1 MIARKAGRIVGIKA
15 TSYPFLRNRV
25 QTSSMR
31 KYLLFL
37 LPIVIVSCG
46 SGSADRDASI
56 ASLSGDVASAKEQT
70 DKNETSSSI
79 VGTVSIEDAQLNFA
93 ACMREEYPAWP
104 DPDPSTGRGYEPG
117 TFAELGID
125 LQGDDVQ
132 ALVEV
137 CSGELRGV
145 VSQRLGASPEER
157 AETEDGLLD
166 LFACVRE
173 SPGFEDLPDPEFS
186 NGAGGF
192 GALRNRFANG
202 EFDPAA
208 FRIAAQ
214 KCSEDGRG
222 ALPRLRD

>member
-1 MIARKAGRIVGIKA
+1 
-15 TSYPFLRNRV
+15 
-25 QTSSMR
+25 MR

-46 SGSADRDASI
+46 SGSASDSGSVASLTENI
-56 ASLSGDVASAKEQT
+56 ASGEESDIAVPALVDE
-70 DKNETSSSI
+70 E
-79 VGTVSIEDAQLNFA
+79 VSIEDAQLNFA

-104 DPDPSTGRGYEPG
+104 DPDSSTRGGYEPG

-125 LQGDDVQ
+125 VQGDDVQ
-132 ALVEV
+132 ALIEV
-137 CSGELRGV
+137 CAGELRGV
-145 VSQRLGASPEER
+145 VSQRLGSSPEER

-186 NGAGGF
+186 NGASGF